1 MDIAENLAR
10 IVNVHVAHR
19 VEDNHHEVTEV
30 LERIDG
36 KTPSSQPPSS
46 TSFQSIIPPPP
57 TDMFTGRGEYLQ
69 KIKDNFG
76 LPKTSVEMRTQ
87 RKFVLY
93 GTGGI
98 GKTQLALKFLD
109 ENREQYVTCFLILTR
124 TEGQSFT

>member
-1 MDIAENLAR
+1 M
-10 IVNVHVAHR
+10 NVHVAHR
-19 VEDNHHEVTEV
+19 VEDNHHEVMEV
-30 LERIDG
+30 LGRIDG
-36 KTPSSQPPSS
+36 KTASSQPPSS

-57 TDMFTGRGEYLQ
+57 TDMFTGRSDYLQ
-69 KIKDNFG
+69 KMKDTFG

-124 TEGQSFT
+124 TEGQPFT